1 MSAKDQYI
9 DLCEARVSALEKEL
23 NLMTD
28 WIVREHEVLRG
39 WSKET
44 TLLMFNTYKAAI
56 NENEAQ

>member
-28 WIVREHEVLRG
+28 WIVREHEVLKG

>member
-28 WIVREHEVLRG
+28 WIVREHEVLKG

-44 TLLMFNTYKAAI
+44 TLLMFNAYKKRI
-56 NENEAQ
+56 NEKEAE

>member
-28 WIVREHEVLRG
+28 WIVREHEVLKG
-39 WSKET
+39 WSKDT
-44 TLLMFNTYKAAI
+44 TLLMFNAYKKRI
-56 NENEAQ
+56 NEKEAQ